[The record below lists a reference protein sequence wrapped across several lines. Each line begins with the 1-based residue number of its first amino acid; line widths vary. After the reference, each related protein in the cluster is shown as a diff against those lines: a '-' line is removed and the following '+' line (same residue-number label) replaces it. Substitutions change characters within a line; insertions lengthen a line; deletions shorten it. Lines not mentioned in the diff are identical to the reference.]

1 MSNEPT
7 LFDWEP
13 PLVPSPPKEK
23 AFNGPAY
30 VPEEDHDRLR
40 GQLLRIFECMSDGKE
55 RSLGQIEDATGDP
68 QASISAQLRH
78 LRKEKY
84 GSHTVLRISKGGGL
98 HHYRLIVNDGAD
110 DDKG

>member
-1 MSNEPT
+1 MSD
-7 LFDWEP
+7 LFDWKP
-13 PLVPSPPKEK
+13 PPVPSPSPEK

-30 VPEEDHDRLR
+30 VPERDHDRLR
-40 GQLLRIFECMSDGKE
+40 GQLLRIFDCMKDGRE
-55 RSLGQIEDATGDP
+55 RSLGEIESETGDP

-98 HHYRLIVNDGAD
+98 HHYKLIVNMGPGD
-110 DDKG
+110 DQ